1 MKHFPVENRQGL
13 GEIQDLNALAQYM
26 KQFPET
32 KFLEAMLD
40 FHLLV
45 FLATMD
51 MLPLRVS
58 LCIERTQLCQ
68 FELVGWWFACDL
80 INTMP

>member
-58 LCIERTQLCQ
+58 SGGKQAQCIVGNLVSPRTL
-68 FELVGWWFACDL
+68 DL
-80 INTMP
+80 